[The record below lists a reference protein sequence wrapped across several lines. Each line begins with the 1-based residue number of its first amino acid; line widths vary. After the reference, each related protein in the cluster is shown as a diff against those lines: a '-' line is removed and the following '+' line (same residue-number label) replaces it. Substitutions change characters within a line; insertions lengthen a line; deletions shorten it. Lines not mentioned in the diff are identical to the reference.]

1 MDITVIVHYP
11 GAEEQT
17 ATWSEEEQ
25 QINFARDPDR
35 GARCTTTFAAM
46 ELKRYLERTISDIRI
61 SFAER
66 SPRVGF
72 FIDLRIQDPSSK
84 KQGFTLKPCKGGVI
98 IEGDGRT
105 GLLYGS
111 YELLRL
117 QGWRWYAPGEIG
129 EVQPEVIDQLNLP
142 GKEFRHTPSMD
153 MGRGFDL
160 FSAAQES
167 VELLLWMTRNRCN
180 ICGCCL
186 WTGPL
191 AEKLGMIQRTGG
203 HIFDKVLVPDYA
215 LPSGGTLWEEHK
227 DWFGLSSDG
236 KRKEDK
242 ALHVQ
247 FCVSQPGLVEFLAE
261 ELIRRLSGQWKG
273 VEEVYIWGF
282 DTWGEICNCEKCR
295 SLDNGT
301 NQTVFFL
308 SQLRKILNKA
318 VVRSRLERNVRLI
331 MCAYEGTITIS
342 APTKAIPRNL
352 IESGDTCVFYPINRC
367 YEHDFADSSCSYNTN
382 YSHYLAEW
390 AICHPRLPII
400 LGEYYNVS
408 RFEDLP
414 LLFTKRIVNDLPAY
428 HKVGVRGMTYMH
440 PPVTNWGVRALNN
453 LLFAELAWDI
463 HADVEQL
470 LHEYFSKYY
479 GPYEKTARE
488 AFELIE
494 KAWLR
499 IANWR
504 SWTEKSVLSWLLR
517 WDGTKPEHPLA
528 VDDHFGDPDRTIES
542 GHLSV
547 DWLSKAKS
555 LIENTLADCRII
567 SSQNS
572 TYGDQVAVNTAQA
585 QQFKRTNKFEKR
597 LAEDRRMLLYG
608 IDVMAI
614 MTELVAYHDALF
626 RDDISTA
633 SSTWNKIEGLA
644 DRMACYY
651 IPICCNEGGTG
662 FVLKDALARSQVG
675 DVLNRCRKYRLG
687 T

>member
-1 MDITVIVHYP
+1 M
-11 GAEEQT
+11 
-17 ATWSEEEQ
+17 
-25 QINFARDPDR
+25 
-35 GARCTTTFAAM
+35 
-46 ELKRYLERTISDIRI
+46 
-61 SFAER
+61 
-66 SPRVGF
+66 
-72 FIDLRIQDPSSK
+72 
-84 KQGFTLKPCKGGVI
+84 
-98 IEGDGRT
+98 
-105 GLLYGS
+105 
-111 YELLRL
+111 
-117 QGWRWYAPGEIG
+117 
-129 EVQPEVIDQLNLP
+129 
-142 GKEFRHTPSMD
+142 
-153 MGRGFDL
+153 
-160 FSAAQES
+160 
-167 VELLLWMTRNRCN
+167 
-180 ICGCCL
+180 
-186 WTGPL
+186 
-191 AEKLGMIQRTGG
+191 
-203 HIFDKVLVPDYA
+203 
-215 LPSGGTLWEEHK
+215 
-227 DWFGLSSDG
+227 
-236 KRKEDK
+236 
-242 ALHVQ
+242 
-247 FCVSQPGLVEFLAE
+247 
-261 ELIRRLSGQWKG
+261 
-273 VEEVYIWGF
+273 EEVYIWGF